1 LEAMEFPDNLITK
14 FCTSSSRGRAPRCN
28 VAVDWPR
35 AMGSIAFKIPWFG
48 FLRVGSP
55 DMGCPTDGWKAWEP
69 PDISNLEAGLAA
81 EDLVANARVTG
92 GVLAE
97 SRAT

>member
-1 LEAMEFPDNLITK
+1 
-14 FCTSSSRGRAPRCN
+14 
-28 VAVDWPR
+28 
-35 AMGSIAFKIPWFG
+35 
-48 FLRVGSP
+48 
-55 DMGCPTDGWKAWEP
+55 MGCPTDGWKAWEP